1 MTWTKDRGLAP
12 GELEFHLPSDP
23 EARRHDD
30 AWLRER
36 ASRLAKRH
44 ART

>member
-1 MTWTKDRGLAP
+1 MPWRKDRPLSP
-12 GELEFHLPSDP
+12 GDLEFHLPADP

-36 ASRLAKRH
+36 AEKLNARH
-44 ART
+44 RRT

>member
-1 MTWTKDRGLAP
+1 MEKGPGPPP
-12 GELEFHLPSDP
+12 GELEFHLPADP

-36 ASRLAKRH
+36 AEKLN
-44 ART
+44 ARRRR